1 MCFFKKKSLQKLR
14 IQKREKV
21 ATGMFHGLQK
31 INSFLKREERT
42 VLPPPSFLSSALV
55 TFF

>member
-14 IQKREKV
+14 IQKQEKV